1 MNITQQNIDE
11 LNATVSLTISPDD
24 YESKVKK
31 VLLDYQK
38 RANVPGF
45 RPGKV
50 PMGMIT
56 KMYRTGVMADEVN
69 KLLSEHLYK
78 YIEENKLQVLGNP
91 LPKEDEKIDLQS
103 QAEFTFKFDLGLAP
117 KIDVNLTEKDK
128 FNLYK
133 IKVDDALIEKYIT
146 DIARRYGKVSEADK
160 AEEKDM
166 ISGEF
171 VELDKNG
178 EIVPNGITNT
188 STIAI
193 EFVEDDKT
201 KKQLIGLKVGDI
213 LTVDPNKVSKGTG
226 DLAQML
232 NISRAKAEKISA
244 KFQVTVKHIYR
255 VAAADVNQELFDKA
269 FGPNTVNTLEQFK
282 EKLADELT
290 KAMAND
296 SERFL
301 KKEIAEYLLKKLDLN
316 LPDDFLKRWLLDS
329 NKEKITPEILDEEYE
344 EYAKSLRWQLIENK
358 LIEQN
363 DIKITREEAENKAK
377 ELFKRQMESYG
388 YGEVPDEHLA
398 EAAKNIL
405 SKQEDAKRIYDDLF
419 EQKVLAYMKQTVS
432 LKEKEV
438 SFDDFVKLASGKP
451 AKGKILETLNNLV
464 SFK

>member
-1 MNITQQNIDE
+1 
-11 LNATVSLTISPDD
+11 
-24 YESKVKK
+24 
-31 VLLDYQK
+31 
-38 RANVPGF
+38 
-45 RPGKV
+45 
-50 PMGMIT
+50 
-56 KMYRTGVMADEVN
+56 
-69 KLLSEHLYK
+69 
-78 YIEENKLQVLGNP
+78 
-91 LPKEDEKIDLQS
+91 
-103 QAEFTFKFDLGLAP
+103 
-117 KIDVNLTEKDK
+117 
-128 FNLYK
+128 
-133 IKVDDALIEKYIT
+133 
-146 DIARRYGKVSEADK
+146 
-160 AEEKDM
+160 
-166 ISGEF
+166 
-171 VELDKNG
+171 NG

-438 SFDDFVKLASGKP
+438 SFDEFVKLASRKP